1 MNQTR
6 KIVGWLISA
15 TVPYILIMLSIRLL
29 FTPLFLVVEYNM
41 PGFPTDPY
49 GFTTGER
56 LKYGSLSIQYL
67 FNNEG
72 PEFLSSINFED
83 GTPIYNE
90 REVSHMLDV
99 KNLLQ
104 TTLKI
109 FYGLLVLHTIIIGLS
124 WRNKSLKAYWRDL
137 SNGGWA
143 AIILIAAII
152 LAVVISFDQLF
163 TAFHKV
169 FFTGDTW
176 LFYFSDTLIRLF
188 PMRLWQDA
196 FIMMGV
202 ITLALAFLL
211 AIFGRRKSHDV

>member
-6 KIVGWLISA
+6 KIAGWLISA
-15 TVPYILIMLSIRLL
+15 TVPYMLIMLSIRLL
-29 FTPLFLVVEYNM
+29 FTPLFLVVEYNL
-41 PGFPTDPY
+41 PGFPADPY
-49 GFTTGER
+49 GFNTRER
-56 LKYGSLSIQYL
+56 LKYGSLSIQYM
-67 FNNEG
+67 FNNQG
-72 PEFLSSINFED
+72 PQFLAAIPFED

-99 KNLLQ
+99 KILLQ

-109 FYGLLVLHTIIIGLS
+109 FYGLLVLHALILGLS
-124 WRNKSLKAYWRDL
+124 WRNKSLNAYWRDL

-143 AIILIAAII
+143 TIVLIATII
-152 LAVVISFDQLF
+152 IAVVISFDQLF

-169 FFTGDTW
+169 FFTGDSW

-202 ITLALAFLL
+202 ITLIFAFLL
-211 AIFGRRKSHDV
+211 AIFGRRKNHHV